1 MMATAPKKRYNGL
14 RREQT
19 LTYMAFILPGFAI
32 YCIFLIFPIVL
43 GIYYS
48 LMDWSGIS
56 PTTTLLG

>member
-1 MMATAPKKRYNGL
+1 MMATAPKKRQNGL

-19 LTYMAFILPGFAI
+19 LTYMAFIL
-32 YCIFLIFPIVL
+32 L
-43 GIYYS
+43 GIDYS